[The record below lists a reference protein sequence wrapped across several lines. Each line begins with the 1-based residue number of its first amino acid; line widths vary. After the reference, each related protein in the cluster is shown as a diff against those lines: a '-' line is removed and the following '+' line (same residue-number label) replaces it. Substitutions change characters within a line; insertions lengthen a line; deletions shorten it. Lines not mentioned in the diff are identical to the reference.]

1 MRQVEPML
9 RHYNVRRITPK
20 DFMRIITV
28 NLNGIR
34 SAAGK
39 GFYEWLAQQDADIV
53 CLQEL
58 KAQEAD
64 MTGQMLAPL
73 DYHGYFHYAEKKG
86 YSGVGIYCRE
96 RPQHVVAGLGIA
108 EFDAEGRYLC
118 ADFAG
123 FSVVSVYL
131 PSGSSG
137 EERQEVKFKFMTA
150 FLPHLRHMM
159 MASSPVL
166 GGGATRLLPQSAGF
180 AGNVSQPHIREL
192 RASGREVVI
201 CGDWNIAHKEIDLK
215 NWRGNKKNSGFL
227 PEERAWL
234 TGLFDEAGFVDVF
247 RRVHPELEA
256 YTWWSNRGQAWAKDV
271 GWRIDYQIA
280 TPGIAARAVAASIYK
295 AQRFSDH
302 APLIIDYL

>member
-1 MRQVEPML
+1 
-9 RHYNVRRITPK
+9 
-20 DFMRIITV
+20 MRIISI

-34 SAAGK
+34 SAASK
-39 GFYEWLAQQDADIV
+39 GFYEWLALQDADIV

-58 KAQEAD
+58 KSQAED
-64 MTGQMLAPL
+64 MTAQMLMPPG
-73 DYHGYFHYAEKKG
+73 YHGYFHYAEKKG

-96 RPQHVVAGLGIA
+96 QPQRIMSGLGIA

-118 ADFAG
+118 ADFAN
-123 FSVVSVYL
+123 FSVVSLYL

-137 EERQEVKFKFMTA
+137 EERQAVKFKFMAA
-150 FLPHLRHMM
+150 FMPHL
-159 MASSPVL
+159 
-166 GGGATRLLPQSAGF
+166 
-180 AGNVSQPHIREL
+180 REL
-192 RASGREVVI
+192 RASGREVLI

-234 TGLFDEAGFVDVF
+234 TKLFDEVGFVDVF
-247 RRVHPELEA
+247 RQLHPELEA

-280 TPGIAARAVAASIYK
+280 TPFIAAKAQMASIYK

-302 APLIIDYL
+302 APLIIDYQN